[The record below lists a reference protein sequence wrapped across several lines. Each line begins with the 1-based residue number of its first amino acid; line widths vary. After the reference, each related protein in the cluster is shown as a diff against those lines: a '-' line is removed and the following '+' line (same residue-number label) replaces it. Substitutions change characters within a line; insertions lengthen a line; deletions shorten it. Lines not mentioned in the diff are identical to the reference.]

1 MTDVRQLA
9 PRRWQPT
16 RLIARLLV
24 SAGLVLLVLALLA
37 LAVLVL
43 ALLAL
48 AVLVLA
54 RPAVLVLALLALAAL
69 ALVLLAALALVL
81 LAALALVLLAALAGL
96 VLLAHAE
103 LLLYNIL
110 TFLDLVRMLLG
121 VLLGL
126 VLQVVELAHCGLCS
140 GRRLRRP
147 SVTVPTLCRPLGA
160 LPGPEGLTPPYA
172 GCLRPALSP
181 PRHRPPRLRF
191 PDTGLAACEDE
202 LSARLR
208 ELCAGFGVCLA
219 PWEADAHADHEAA
232 GRAARRAGLA
242 RARRC

>member
-54 RPAVLVLALLALAAL
+54 LLALPVLVLALLALAAL

-181 PRHRPPRLRF
+181 PRHRP
-191 PDTGLAACEDE
+191 A
-202 LSARLR
+202 
-208 ELCAGFGVCLA
+208 
-219 PWEADAHADHEAA
+219 
-232 GRAARRAGLA
+232 
-242 RARRC
+242 